1 MTITGTPRPSR
12 SDRVGMYLTIALGA
26 IGAAATL
33 WFTIARLVEVAPN
46 RDVPVLVPFTGE
58 TAKLPIGPN
67 GSLVATQVEQATV
80 VVPHPAAA
88 TYFALVA
95 EPIVVG
101 LTILALIALLCIFC
115 WKLARGQAFHR
126 STTRVAMAA
135 AFTVL
140 GGWAIGSLFTTMT
153 VNGALSAVS
162 NYTYEGILFS
172 TDFTPVFA
180 ALALGAIGAAF
191 QIAERLRR
199 ETDGLV

>member
-1 MTITGTPRPSR
+1 MTTTTPPLSR
-12 SDRVGMYLTIALGA
+12 SDRVGMYLTIAIGA
-26 IGAAATL
+26 LGAAATL
-33 WFTIARLVEVAPN
+33 WFTIARLIEVAPN
-46 RDVPVLVPFTGE
+46 RNVPVLVPFVGE
-58 TAKLPIGPN
+58 TAKLPIGPD
-67 GSLVATQVEQATV
+67 GALLSAQVEQATV
-80 VVPHPAAA
+80 IVPHPAAA
-88 TYFALVA
+88 TYFALIA

-101 LTILALIALLCIFC
+101 ITILALIALLCAFC
-115 WKLARGQAFHR
+115 WKLARGQAFQR
-126 STTRVAMAA
+126 STTVITIAA

-162 NYTYEGILFS
+162 NYTYDGVLFS

-191 QIAERLRR
+191 QVAERLRR